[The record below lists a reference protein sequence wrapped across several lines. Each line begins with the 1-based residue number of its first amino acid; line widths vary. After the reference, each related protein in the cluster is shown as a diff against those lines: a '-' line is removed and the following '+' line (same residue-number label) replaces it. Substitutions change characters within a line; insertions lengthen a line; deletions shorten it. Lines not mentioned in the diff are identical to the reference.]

1 MEASYP
7 TQAVPTPEEIA
18 AAEEAYE
25 RAAADGLCDLGAQE
39 LAQEAIRAVTL
50 DVNAKQD
57 ASSSKT

>member
-1 MEASYP
+1 MKRSYP
-7 TQAVPTPEEIA
+7 TQNVSTPEEIS

-39 LAQEAIRAVTL
+39 VAQEAIRAVTL
-50 DVNAKQD
+50 DLNTKQD